1 MTDQV
6 VRLLDE
12 DDIILPDRLR
22 LLALYILF
30 RDGIVPADTSKLMA
44 HAGLGSQEGEVIR
57 NLTLLGG
64 RTARQLKDTS
74 AIRQPLFAQTIP
86 GRALNPEQDYSL
98 SRFQTALKQLLN
110 EHCRGSLDQEI
121 FPFTKPQ
128 LDPSDGLASETA
140 QASLR
145 SGAKPTWA
153 RTRTT
158 NLNEPRQR
166 VIVFMAG
173 GATYSESR
181 ACYETTKDLNKDVY
195 LLTSHMLTPGLF
207 LRQVGDLS
215 MDKRKLG
222 IPAEQPKPQ
231 APAHLFEPEPVAA
244 PAPQPV
250 AQSQPPV
257 QAPTQSR
264 SQPQSQPAQA
274 PRPPTTQMNT
284 LNIGEEPR
292 PSTSR
297 STTGS
302 ILSSGNSKTSSEK
315 PGKDGEKKKKL
326 FGLLKK

>member
-1 MTDQV
+1 MT
-6 VRLLDE
+6 
-12 DDIILPDRLR
+12 
-22 LLALYILF
+22 
-30 RDGIVPADTSKLMA
+30 
-44 HAGLGSQEGEVIR
+44 
-57 NLTLLGG
+57 
-64 RTARQLKDTS
+64 
-74 AIRQPLFAQTIP
+74 RQPLFPQAIP
-86 GRALNPEQDYSL
+86 GRSLNPEEDYSL
-98 SRFQTALKQLLN
+98 SRFQTALKQLLD
-110 EHCRGSLDQEI
+110 EHCRGSLNQET

-173 GATYSESR
+173 GATYSEAR
-181 ACYETTKDLNKDVY
+181 ACYETTKELNKDVY

-231 APAHLFEPEPVAA
+231 APAHLFEPEPVVA
-244 PAPQPV
+244 PPQQPV
-250 AQSQPPV
+250 AQPQ
-257 QAPTQSR
+257 PTQQPQSSAPAQPR
-264 SQPQSQPAQA
+264 SHQQSQPAQTS
-274 PRPPTTQMNT
+274 RPPTTHLNT
-284 LNIGEEPR
+284 LSIGEDAR

-297 STTGS
+297 STVGS
-302 ILSSGNSKTSSEK
+302 MLSSGSNKNSSEK
-315 PGKDGEKKKKL
+315 SGKDGEKKKKL